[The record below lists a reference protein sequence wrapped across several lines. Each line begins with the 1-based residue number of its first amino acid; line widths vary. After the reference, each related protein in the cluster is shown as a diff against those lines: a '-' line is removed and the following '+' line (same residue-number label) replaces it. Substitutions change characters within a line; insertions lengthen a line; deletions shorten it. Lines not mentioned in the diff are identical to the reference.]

1 VIGTAETTAAAGTV
15 DVGIDDAELATLTRT
30 MVDAAQRIA
39 GARRLA
45 EAMTHVVTGAV
56 CAVPGVEA
64 AGIAVRE
71 RDGSLVS
78 RAHSTETA
86 ARLDRA
92 QLTLLEGPCID
103 AITGRSSVLL
113 PDARIETRWPRFV
126 PQAVRFG
133 MRASLSVRLAAVTT
147 PVGSLNLHAT
157 GRALDNDVTRARTQ
171 WYAVIY
177 GTVAALAL
185 SGADRVENLERGVA
199 SRDVIGQAKGILMNR
214 YGVEADE
221 AFDRLRRASQ
231 HANIKLIDV
240 AAWVVAKR
248 AL

>member
-1 VIGTAETTAAAGTV
+1 VTGSAKTITLEDAV
-15 DVGIDDAELATLTRT
+15 DVGIDDAEPATLART
-30 MVDAAQRIA
+30 MVDAGKRIA
-39 GARRLA
+39 GARGLA
-45 EAMTHVVTGAV
+45 DAMTHLVTGAV
-56 CAVPGVEA
+56 DAVPGVEA
-64 AGIAVRE
+64 AGVAVRE

-78 RAHSTETA
+78 RAQTTETA

-92 QLTLLEGPCID
+92 QLTLVEGPCID
-103 AITGRSSVLL
+103 AITGRPTVLL

-126 PQAVRFG
+126 PQAVQFG
-133 MRASLSVRLAAVTT
+133 MRASLSVRLAAVAT

-157 GRALDNDVTRARTQ
+157 GRALGDERARTRTL
-171 WYAVIY
+171 WCAWIY
-177 GTVAALAL
+177 GSFAALAL

-214 YGVEADE
+214 FGLEPDQ

-231 HANIKLIDV
+231 HTNIKLVDV
-240 AAWVVAKR
+240 AAWVVAKG